1 MTTLF
6 ASLLAV
12 SFVINCILIWYVR
25 KLVQNMS
32 YAIYNV
38 DEMQKM
44 LNEYAVLLQPLA
56 TMENYYN
63 DPALTSAINNTLLV
77 VDACKVFKKTMIVS
91 GDEENQEQ
99 ETKENSQT
107 DDKEQKAP
115 FRGATIG
122 SVGS

>member
-1 MTTLF
+1 MTILLSVLLTV
-6 ASLLAV
+6 SLA
-12 SFVINCILIWYVR
+12 INGMLIWYVR
-25 KLVQNMS
+25 KMVQNMS
-32 YAIYNV
+32 YAINNV

-91 GDEENQEQ
+91 GDEENQDQ

-107 DDKEQKAP
+107 DEKEQKAA

>member
-1 MTTLF
+1 MTILL
-6 ASLLAV
+6 SVLLAI
-12 SFVINCILIWYVR
+12 SLAINGMLIWYVR
-25 KLVQNMS
+25 KMVQNMS
-32 YAIYNV
+32 YAINNV

-91 GDEENQEQ
+91 GDEENQDQ

-107 DDKEQKAP
+107 DEKEQKAA